1 MSGPCI
7 GGQTEATAVPCS
19 FSLFIFHL
27 HSSDHELVGGSGIQ
41 SRQPSFYTRSHVEN
55 YAMSALSLSHS
66 TRVFFFM
73 ACKHANLMHG
83 IVSMCAEVTSH
94 SAPRSAGGSRS
105 KWTSRWSGRRAAPR
119 RRWRRGRQWSPRRGL
134 PRPGQGQSSP
144 ANTKNR
150 KLRNELVVLC
160 FPSPKPK
167 IRSPLTSRNH
177 PLTVAT

>member
-1 MSGPCI
+1 
-7 GGQTEATAVPCS
+7 
-19 FSLFIFHL
+19 
-27 HSSDHELVGGSGIQ
+27 
-41 SRQPSFYTRSHVEN
+41 
-55 YAMSALSLSHS
+55 
-66 TRVFFFM
+66 M

-83 IVSMCAEVTSH
+83 IVSMCAEVKSH

-160 FPSPKPK
+160 FPLPKTKDQIPSYLQEPPAYSCYVVYGFVFLFK
-167 IRSPLTSRNH
+167 PLCAIGGAVTLSLSVLCLPALPVFLLLMMYRDGSRGGGGECCACAG
-177 PLTVAT
+177 V